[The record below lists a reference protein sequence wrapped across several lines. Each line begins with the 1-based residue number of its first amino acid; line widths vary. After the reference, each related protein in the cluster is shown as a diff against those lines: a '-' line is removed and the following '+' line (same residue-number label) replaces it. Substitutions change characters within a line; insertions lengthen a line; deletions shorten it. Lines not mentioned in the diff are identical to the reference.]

1 MIPYIKLLLD
11 KAYILWNTF
20 ASAFLF
26 KKLCVQTQ
34 IFARSTSVFGEII
47 FCP

>member
-1 MIPYIKLLLD
+1 MIPYIMKLLD
-11 KAYILWNTF
+11 KAYSGIHLLVLF
-20 ASAFLF
+20 YF